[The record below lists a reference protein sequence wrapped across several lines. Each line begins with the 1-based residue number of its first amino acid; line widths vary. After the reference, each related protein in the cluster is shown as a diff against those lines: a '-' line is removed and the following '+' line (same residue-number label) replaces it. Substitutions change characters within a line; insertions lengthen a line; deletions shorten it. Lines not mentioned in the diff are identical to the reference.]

1 MRKKKVMVSGCF
13 DLIHGGHIAF
23 FKTAAAY
30 GELYVILG
38 QDKNLLELKGKT
50 PYFSQEERRYVVGS
64 VRYVHEA
71 KIATGRGMLDFEPD
85 MRRIMPDIF
94 IVNGDGDTPE
104 KKELCRELGVKYVI
118 LERVPEPGLP
128 ARSSSQTKRDTR
140 FPYRICIAGGW
151 MDQPWVSEIYPGSV
165 VVAQIWPDIDFNNR
179 SGLATSSRKVALELW
194 GGRIPGGDPVR
205 NAQLLF
211 GAENPPGTTYISG
224 SQDHIGLMVAG
235 INRLFYN
242 GSFWPARIDSCV
254 DPAICNWLSRVL
266 QLVPLDPRPEGYDPL
281 KVKNLDRALVRELG
295 DSGDQCWSSIINR
308 DIRGLGK
315 SITRT
320 FLAWRKMLP
329 HTVPD
334 WVIQEMETKYLP
346 CYHGAGTSG
355 SGGGYAMVVS
365 EKKIKGAI
373 RIKVKY

>member
-1 MRKKKVMVSGCF
+1 MGKKKVMVSGCF

-38 QDKNLLELKGKT
+38 QDRNLLELKGKS
-50 PYFSQEERRYVVGS
+50 PYFSQEERRYIVSS

-71 KIATGRGMLDFEPD
+71 KIATGQGMLDFEPE

-94 IVNGDGDTPE
+94 IVNGDGDTAE
-104 KKELCRELGVKYVI
+104 KKELCRELGVEYFV

-128 ARSSSQTKRDTR
+128 ARSSSRTKRETR

-165 VVAQIWPDIDFNNR
+165 VVAQIWPDHDFNDR
-179 SGLATSSRKVALELW
+179 SGLATSSRKVAYELW

-224 SQDHIGLMVAG
+224 SQDHIGLMAPG
-235 INRLFYN
+235 INRLYYN
-242 GSFWPARIDSCV
+242 GSYWPARIDSCV
-254 DPAICNWLSRVL
+254 DPLICDWFSRVL
-266 QLVPLDPRPEGYDPL
+266 RLVPLDPRPEGYDPL
-281 KVKNLDRALVRELG
+281 KVKNLDKDLVRELG
-295 DSGDQCWSSIINR
+295 DSGNQCWSSIMAR
-308 DIRGLGK
+308 DIGGLGR
-315 SITRT
+315 SMTRT
-320 FLAWRKMLP
+320 FLAWGRMLP

-334 WVIQEMETKYLP
+334 WVMQEMETKYLP
-346 CYHGAGTSG
+346 YYPGAGASG
-355 SGGGYAMVVS
+355 SGGGYAMVAS
-365 EKKIKGAI
+365 EEEIKGAI